1 VRRVK
6 ATVVVLYSDS
16 ARIGSGRAG
25 ACGCLASRRRFFRRT
40 DGASHTRA
48 SGAEGGAWTTLASD
62 LRIER
67 ALPSAWLL
75 LWFRLSHP
83 SKVRRGDSFPRAEF
97 LARWSFTRFAVYYPV
112 SSPSWDFIDL
122 RFACIWVISWE
133 I

>member
-1 VRRVK
+1 
-6 ATVVVLYSDS
+6 VVVLYSDS
-16 ARIGSGRAG
+16 ERIGSGRAG
-25 ACGCLASRRRFFRRT
+25 PRRVAGCLASRRRFFRRT

-48 SGAEGGAWTTLASD
+48 SGAERGRVDDARSA

-75 LWFRLSHP
+75 LWFRLSHS
-83 SKVRRGDSFPRAEF
+83 SKVRRGDSFPCAEF